1 MTEPRMQLEDWLDD
15 LCVRF
20 IINLPREELES
31 VERICFQVEEAQWFY
46 EDFIRPLDPALPS
59 LSLKAFAL
67 RIFQHCPLMANW
79 SRYHHMTAFSEFL
92 AYKTRVPVRGAI
104 MLNHEMDQVVLVKGW
119 KKGANWSF
127 PRGKINKDEK
137 DIDCAIREVYE
148 ETGYDVREAGLVKG
162 EEDVKFIEITMR
174 EQHMRLYVFRG
185 VPQDAYFEPRTRKEI
200 SKIEWWR
207 LSDLPTLKKSKQYD
221 EGQAAANANKFYM
234 VAPFLHPLKKWI
246 AQQKKLDPRT
256 QLDAKQ
262 ILNDGEISMDESLQ
276 TTNIGFLPNQVP
288 REPAV
293 PSDLPEVAAPH
304 DVSAHLKRLL
314 NITNG
319 LATQE
324 SVNTPNTDPNSSK
337 SNALLE
343 LLRSGSSS
351 NTTPQA
357 PRNENGP
364 QPSGFFPGFPQQ
376 FLGPPAPPGPPGPQ
390 GNIPQAPYRGP
401 AHSPFPAGN
410 QPVRQ
415 GPPAYPGAHHPGLS
429 NAYSGPPSLPQQH
442 SAPSRP
448 LPPAFPPLHA
458 QGPAAPY
465 QRTGDPQFSHSA
477 QPTQIQAAVPPAS
490 KLPPP
495 KLTSHSLA
503 LLSVFKDDKK
513 QTPQMSTASVV
524 PRPEP
529 SPKSERKPSAH
540 QDQLLSLLKGPPLS
554 TAARPA
560 ELSAYPSSPAP
571 KYILQ
576 RPTGDS
582 TPLQPQQTTKGAW
595 TSATVSGPLN
605 TPQFGAI
612 QKSSSKKMHDS
623 RRQASR
629 DGRDPQARP
638 SASPMTILPRPQSA
652 RREQTHAPVPAPSTQ
667 SSTKPRPAKAKS
679 SGPPKSFHP
688 QILRRS
694 DRADIQSILPVR
706 TNEAGEPNQVND
718 GHGPDSTVALSPQPD
733 AFRRPSQTVAQRETL
748 LSLFGRS
755 APSPE
760 ISPAGQLNLQT
771 AVPEPSTTPSVI
783 SPATPLHHHAGNEM
797 SIDEGSANTNQ
808 SHRVQISMMRPN
820 STPSAVCARCSLQWR
835 SFSTSPQPRMQNT
848 PQPPPQ
854 AGYARLTNRGLIT
867 ISGLDSTTFLQG
879 LITQNMF
886 IANDPNRKVRH
897 TGSYAAFLNSTGR
910 ILNDAFIYPLPP
922 SEGASPDELTW
933 LVEVDKSEVPSL
945 LKHLKKHKLRAKLKL
960 RALEE
965 DERTVWAAWKNHSEP
980 RWAAYNLESPTSSPF
995 PSSESVVGCIDT
1007 RAPGFGARL
1016 VTPGAVDLRTH
1027 VPDEAH
1033 VAGEEVGLDGYT
1045 IRRMLHGVA
1054 EGQSEILRES
1064 SLPLES
1070 NMDMQKAIDFRKG
1083 CYVGQELTIRT
1094 HHTGVVRKRILP
1106 VQLYEGDVGT
1116 LTSTDGPVY
1125 DPSVKLS
1132 LPPSGSNISKVSAR
1146 RGRSAGKFLGG
1157 IGNIGLALC
1166 RLEMM
1171 TDIALTGEG
1180 SLFTPD
1186 QEFKVSWSS
1195 PEETE
1200 GQDGEVKLKAIVPPW
1215 TREFIMAGGAKNN
1228 NNNPNREG
1236 HRARDYLEQLEE
1248 EEAQR

>member
-1 MTEPRMQLEDWLDD
+1 MTEPKMQLEDWLDD

-137 DIDCAIREVYE
+137 DLDCAIREVYE
-148 ETGYDVREAGLVKG
+148 ETGYDVREAGLVKDD
-162 EEDVKFIEITMR
+162 EEVKFIEITMR

-200 SKIEWWR
+200 SKIEWWK
-207 LSDLPTLKKSKQYD
+207 LSDLPTLKKSKQYE
-221 EGQAAANANKFYM
+221 EGQAVANANKFYM

-246 AQQKKLDPRT
+246 AQQKKLNSKAP
-256 QLDAKQ
+256 LDVKQ
-262 ILNDGEISMDESLQ
+262 ALNDGEISMDESLQ
-276 TTNIGFLPNQVP
+276 AANIGFMPNQVP
-288 REPAV
+288 RELAA

-304 DVSAHLKRLL
+304 DASAHLKRLL
-314 NITNG
+314 NINNG

-324 SVNTPNTDPNSSK
+324 PINVLNTDPNSSK

-343 LLRSGSSS
+343 LLRSGTSP
-351 NTTPQA
+351 NPTPQT
-357 PRNENGP
+357 PRSEEGP
-364 QPSGFFPGFPQQ
+364 RPSGFFPGFPQRYVS
-376 FLGPPAPPGPPGPQ
+376 PPGPPVPQ
-390 GNIPQAPYRGP
+390 GNLPQVPYRGP
-401 AHSPFPAGN
+401 SHSPFPTGT
-410 QPVRQ
+410 QPVPQ
-415 GPPAYPGAHHPGLS
+415 LPLGYPGAHHPG
-429 NAYSGPPSLPQQH
+429 PPNLPQQYP
-442 SAPSRP
+442 AQSRP
-448 LPPAFPPLHA
+448 LPPAFPPPHG
-458 QGPAAPY
+458 QGPAPAPY
-465 QRTGDPQFSHSA
+465 QQTGDPQFSHSA
-477 QPTQIQAAVPPAS
+477 QPPQIQAAVPPAS

-513 QTPQMSTASVV
+513 QTPQMSTANLA
-524 PRPEP
+524 PRPDP
-529 SPKSERKPSAH
+529 SPRSERKPSAH
-540 QDQLLSLLKGPPLS
+540 QDQLLSLLKGSPLP
-554 TAARPA
+554 TGARP
-560 ELSAYPSSPAP
+560 
-571 KYILQ
+571 KHILQ
-576 RPTGDS
+576 RPNVNS
-582 TPLQPQQTTKGAW
+582 NPPQPQQTTKGAW
-595 TSATVSGPLN
+595 TSAT
-605 TPQFGAI
+605 AI
-612 QKSSSKKMHDS
+612 KKSSSKKTHDS
-623 RRQASR
+623 KRQGSR
-629 DGRDPQARP
+629 DSRERQTQPL
-638 SASPMTILPRPQSA
+638 ASPITILPRPQTPPT
-652 RREQTHAPVPAPSTQ
+652 QPSI
-667 SSTKPRPAKAKS
+667 KPRPPKAKS
-679 SGPPKSFHP
+679 PEPPKTFQP

-694 DRADIQSILPVR
+694 DKADIHI
-706 TNEAGEPNQVND
+706 PNQPND
-718 GHGPDSTVALSPQPD
+718 IPGPDSKAASSPQPD
-733 AFRRPSQTVAQRETL
+733 PFRRPSQTAAQRETL
-748 LSLFGRS
+748 LSLFGKP
-755 APSPE
+755 ATSPTV
-760 ISPAGQLNLQT
+760 SPAGQLNLQT
-771 AVPEPSTTPSVI
+771 GVCRPSATPSVI
-783 SPATPLHHHAGNEM
+783 SPLTPLHHHAGNEM
-797 SIDEGSANTNQ
+797 SMEDRAQ
-808 SHRVQISMMRPN
+808 KAMQINMMRPKASP
-820 STPSAVCARCSLQWR
+820 STICARCSVQWR
-835 SFSTSPQPRMQNT
+835 SFSATLQPRTQNIA
-848 PQPPPQ
+848 QPPPQ
-854 AGYARLTNRGLIT
+854 AGYARLTNRGLISIT
-867 ISGLDSTTFLQG
+867 GLDSTTFLQG

-886 IANDPNRKVRH
+886 IANDPNRRVRH
-897 TGSYAAFLNSTGR
+897 TGSYTAFLNSTGR
-910 ILNDAFIYPLPP
+910 ILNDAFIYPLPQ
-922 SEGASPDELTW
+922 SEGASPDEPAW
-933 LVEVDKSEVPSL
+933 LIEVDKNEVPSL

-980 RWAAYNLESPTSSPF
+980 RWAAYNLESPTFSPF

-1007 RAPGFGARL
+1007 RAPGFGSRL
-1016 VTPGAVDLRTH
+1016 VTPGADDLRMH
-1027 VPDEAH
+1027 IPDEAQ
-1033 VAGEEVGLDGYT
+1033 VAGDEVSLDGYT
-1045 IRRMLHGVA
+1045 IRRILHGVA
-1054 EGQSEILRES
+1054 EGQSEIIRES

-1106 VQLYEGDVGT
+1106 VQLYKGDAGA
-1116 LTSTDGPVY
+1116 LTSIDGPVY

-1132 LPPSGSNISKVSAR
+1132 LPPSGSNISKVSVR

-1180 SLFTPD
+1180 SQFTPD
-1186 QEFKVSWSS
+1186 QEFKVSWSG
-1195 PEETE
+1195 PE
-1200 GQDGEVKLKAIVPPW
+1200 GQDGEVNLKAIVPSW
-1215 TREFIMAGGAKNN
+1215 TREFIMAGGVKNN
-1228 NNNPNREG
+1228 NNNNREG